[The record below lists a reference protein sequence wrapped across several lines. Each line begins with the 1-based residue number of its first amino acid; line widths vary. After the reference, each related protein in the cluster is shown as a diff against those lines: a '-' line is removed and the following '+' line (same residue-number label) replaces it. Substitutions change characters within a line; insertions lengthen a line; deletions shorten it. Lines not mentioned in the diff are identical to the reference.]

1 MDHTSLSLLAKL
13 RQSQDQAAWD
23 RLVKLYAPLLKQ
35 WLRSFEVQDADADD
49 LVQEVLS
56 AVVREMPE
64 FRHEGQTGAF
74 RAWLRQVL
82 VNRLRNFWRSRQHRP
97 LATGASSVLERLKEL
112 EDEHSQLSRTWDR
125 EHDQHVLTRLIDLI
139 RPNFQPK
146 TWEAF
151 HRQMF
156 GGQRADQVAEE
167 LGMPLSSVYVARSR
181 VLAALR
187 REAAGLVDS
196 TGLE

>member
-1 MDHTSLSLLAKL
+1 MDQTSVSLLEKL
-13 RQSQDQAAWD
+13 QHPDGREAWE
-23 RLVKLYAPLLKQ
+23 RLVVLYEPLLKQ
-35 WLRSFEVQDADADD
+35 WLRSFEVQEADADD
-49 LVQEVLS
+49 LVQDVLGV
-56 AVVREMPE
+56 VVRELPE
-64 FRHEGQTGAF
+64 FRHEGQAGAF

-82 VNRLRNFWRSRQHRP
+82 VNRLRNFWRGRQHRP
-97 LATGASSVLERLKEL
+97 VATGASSVLERLNEL
-112 EDEHSQLSRTWDR
+112 EDQHSQLSQTWDR
-125 EHDQHVLTRLIDLI
+125 EHDHQVLTRLIELI
-139 RPNFQPK
+139 RPSFLPK

-196 TGLE
+196 TGLP